1 MGNLVDRV
9 RLGYVVDFLDVGA
22 WPVFNLADSAIVV
35 GLIGLLWTLTSTK
48 DRGNPEPEPS
58 GEGVLL
64 PMTSA
69 DESIPGGELEST
81 SVSDNSVSEKRE
93 EPWK

>member
-9 RLGYVVDFLDVGA
+9 RLGYVVDFIDVGA

-48 DRGNPEPEPS
+48 YRTGPDPGPT
-58 GEGVLL
+58 GEGALL
-64 PMTSA
+64 PVTSGA
-69 DESIPGGELEST
+69 ERAQGGDQEIT
-81 SVSDNSVSEKRE
+81 SVSDSNVSEKRE
-93 EPWK
+93 EPWE